1 MFTRIMLT
9 LALIGAIG
17 VVGLSMTNKAQA
29 QTWQWQGRPYTT
41 YYAPSPYYYSPY
53 TTYYGG
59 YPTYYGGNYYRY
71 QAPVYQ
77 PYYSYY
83 PGYYSGYYSTPR
95 VVTVPF

>member
-17 VVGLSMTNKAQA
+17 VVSLSLTDNAQA

-59 YPTYYGGNYYRY
+59 YPTYYGGYYYRY
-71 QAPVYQ
+71 NQAPVYQ

-83 PGYYSGYYSTPR
+83 PGYYSVPQR
-95 VVTVPF
+95 VVTVPY